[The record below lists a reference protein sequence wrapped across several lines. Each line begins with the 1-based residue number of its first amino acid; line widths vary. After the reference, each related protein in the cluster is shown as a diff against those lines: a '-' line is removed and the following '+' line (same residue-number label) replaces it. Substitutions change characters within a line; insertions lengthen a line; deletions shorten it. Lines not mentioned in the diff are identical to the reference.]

1 MQVTVTLQ
9 NDVKSSSPTSHE
21 PSRLVTLF
29 RKRSLFSPRVGVGVG
44 WGNLVVFMITL
55 SLSPPH
61 PKALYYS
68 CDSPPFPLAVNW
80 RSISEVP
87 LLHSVGEN

>member
-21 PSRLVTLF
+21 PSRLVILF
-29 RKRSLFSPRVGVGVG
+29 RNGHYLAPG
-44 WGNLVVFMITL
+44 WGWGGGIWLFHDNTYP
-55 SLSPPH
+55 SPPH

-68 CDSPPFPLAVNW
+68 YDSPPPFPLAVNW
-80 RSISEVP
+80 RSIF
-87 LLHSVGEN
+87 